1 MSRPSTRS
9 QPTQLY
15 CIEVELGRRADD
27 PLPDDCGGAFVNV
40 YVAEPPIRWA
50 IDLAENQLLADGYH
64 ILDILAALSIDLA
77 EYEPGDADDGQ
88 PSTQALA
95 DLSHNG
101 EVLYSTF
108 HLYPPQE
115 AQLH

>member
-1 MSRPSTRS
+1 MSRTPPNTL
-9 QPTQLY
+9 PAQLY
-15 CIEVELGRRADD
+15 CIEVELGRIADD

-40 YVAEPPIRWA
+40 YVAAPHIRWA

-64 ILDILAALSIDLA
+64 IIDILAALSIDLA

-88 PSTQALA
+88 PSTQELA
-95 DLSHNG
+95 DLSDNG
-101 EVLYSTF
+101 EVLYSAF